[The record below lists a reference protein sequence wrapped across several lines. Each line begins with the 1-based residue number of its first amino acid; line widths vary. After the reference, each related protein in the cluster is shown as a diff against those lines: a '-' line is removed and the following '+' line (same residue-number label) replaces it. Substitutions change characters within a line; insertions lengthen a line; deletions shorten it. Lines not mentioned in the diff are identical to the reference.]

1 MIKVEGHPNLYRD
14 EKTGAIV
21 NCDAIG
27 YQNYIKSLNKK
38 DSQRIELDNIKK
50 DIDEIK
56 SLLKE
61 LINGKWWREV
71 NWRSKRIFNWE

>member
-1 MIKVEGHPNLYRD
+1 MIRVDGHPNLYRD

-21 NCDAIG
+21 NCDNIG

-38 DSQRIELDNIKK
+38 DLQRIELDNLKK

-61 LINGKWWREV
+61 LINDRK
-71 NWRSKRIFNWE
+71 

>member
-21 NCDAIG
+21 NCDDSG
-27 YQNYIKSLNKK
+27 YDQYVKTLNYRENK
-38 DSQRIELDNIKK
+38 DRELSDMKK

-56 SLLKE
+56 SSLAI
-61 LINGKWWREV
+61 LINGLNK
-71 NWRSKRIFNWE
+71 S

>member
-21 NCDAIG
+21 NCDDSG
-27 YQNYIKSLNKK
+27 YDQYVKTLHYREKK
-38 DSQRIELDNIKK
+38 DRELSDLRK

-56 SLLKE
+56 DSLAI
-61 LINGKWWREV
+61 LINGLNK
-71 NWRSKRIFNWE
+71 S

>member
-21 NCDAIG
+21 NCDDSG
-27 YQNYIKSLNKK
+27 YDQYVKTLHYRENK
-38 DSQRIELDNIKK
+38 DRELSDMKK

-56 SLLKE
+56 SSLAI
-61 LINGKWWREV
+61 LINGLNK
-71 NWRSKRIFNWE
+71 S